1 MPFPFGVSVGD
12 FIACIELINTIINC
26 LDQSHGSDARFRDVS
41 RSLKSL
47 EIALMEVNKI
57 TASSNDEVALRQVS
71 MQCRSTLSTFLNK
84 IKKYQPNLQLGGSG
98 NHLMD
103 NLRKVQWALYT
114 KDDVAHFQLE
124 IRGHVD
130 SILILLGMLQSS
142 RLEALRV
149 DLQLQIAEQRSLRV
163 LLHAGLTQ
171 CATHVQ
177 RAFQMIFF
185 ANIALFYSV
194 TLDFVLR
201 RRIAEDMELPNFAR
215 AGRYLLRYLPTYE
228 EVPRGSRFMQVF
240 RPDAR
245 LIMPLLLSYDDQ
257 NVDICP
263 ACHYPND
270 ITGKFTLQC
279 GPAHRKLLA
288 DSREAKATVDEE
300 IVHPPAPV
308 VQDALERL
316 QLFPTNNIPRFKI
329 VQNVENVDVSSARMV
344 SVLDLLGYMYVV
356 PWHMVRTAEQMRFF
370 LRFLTAG
377 GSVLDWTHDYV
388 IVDDEDTELTPAN
401 WESGAHHGISVTLHL
416 GNRDGLVAL
425 QDMLRSKIR
434 GILSTS
440 APTFRGQGIRDVVE
454 KVCLLVGASKAQFE
468 IRNLVRDTGKL
479 APARGLHA

>member
-130 SILILLGMLQSS
+130 SILILLGMLQ
-142 RLEALRV
+142 
-149 DLQLQIAEQRSLRV
+149 
-163 LLHAGLTQ
+163 
-171 CATHVQ
+171 
-177 RAFQMIFF
+177 
-185 ANIALFYSV
+185 
-194 TLDFVLR
+194 
-201 RRIAEDMELPNFAR
+201 
-215 AGRYLLRYLPTYE
+215 
-228 EVPRGSRFMQVF
+228 
-240 RPDAR
+240 
-245 LIMPLLLSYDDQ
+245 
-257 NVDICP
+257 
-263 ACHYPND
+263 
-270 ITGKFTLQC
+270 
-279 GPAHRKLLA
+279 
-288 DSREAKATVDEE
+288 REAKATVDEE

-344 SVLDLLGYMYVV
+344 SVLDLLGYM
-356 PWHMVRTAEQMRFF
+356 
-370 LRFLTAG
+370 FLTAG